1 MVNLGS
7 YWERLGVRANTAYCA
22 SKAAVSGL
30 TRCLAVEWARD
41 NISVYTVAPG
51 YVETDMNAEILANP
65 RFRAWLE
72 RRIPVGRP
80 GSVDEVARFVA
91 LLFAEKIHYLTGETI
106 VMDGAQSINQ

>member
-1 MVNLGS
+1 MG
-7 YWERLGVRANTAYCA
+7 
-22 SKAAVSGL
+22 
-30 TRCLAVEWARD
+30 RD

-72 RRIPVGRP
+72 RRIPVRRP
-80 GSVDEVARFVA
+80 GRVDEVARFVA